1 MTLIE
6 FFDKTPVDNIIA
18 ALALRPRRIVF
29 LGADRMKISS
39 LLPHIRKILTVRQI
53 KTSLTMRIIDTDSLS
68 NILTVLEDVLSRDEE
83 YVFDFTG
90 GDDTALVALGMLF
103 RLTDRKISVFRME
116 CATRQGILYKIP
128 LSGGEF
134 SAVPYDGVTGTN
146 PVHLTVRENILLH
159 QGQVRE
165 EMIGTNTAAG
175 HPFTEKTYR
184 ELNRMWK
191 LCQSDCGFWNSQVG
205 KMGAAVRPLP
215 EDRSVYT
222 IAPNM
227 RGLEER
233 FLASLVDGEF
243 IHLESYGKNGAWKC
257 TFSSPYVRDCLLK
270 AGTLLEYKTCMTAL
284 YWPDGTGPS
293 PYTDGGAGVV
303 IDWEE
308 AGQKSAPVQTNRRT
322 GQTKGSSQKQNTR
335 KPYQPVTT
343 RNEIDTLLMRGLTPV
358 FISCKNGEVDTDE
371 LYKLGTVAGRFGN
384 RYAKK
389 ALVLTSFFDK
399 DDRNYAGD
407 GTVNYMRSRAKDM
420 HIRLIENVHKMSDAE
435 FAKALRNVSEEEAK

>member
-18 ALALRPRRIVF
+18 ALTLRPRRIVF
-29 LGADRMKISS
+29 LGRDRNRISA
-39 LLPHIRKILTVRQI
+39 LMPHIRKILTARQI
-53 KTSLTMRIIDTDSLS
+53 KTSLTMRIMDTDSLS
-68 NILTVLEDVLSRDEE
+68 EILASLEDVLARDAEF
-83 YVFDFTG
+83 VFDFTG

-103 RLTDRKISVFRME
+103 RLTDRKISVFRMD
-116 CATRQGILYKIP
+116 CATRQGMLYRIP

-134 SAVPYDGVTGTN
+134 SAVPYDGVQGET

-165 EMIGTNTAAG
+165 EMIAANTAAG
-175 HPFTEKTYR
+175 HPFTEKTCR
-184 ELNRMWK
+184 ELNRMWR

-222 IAPNM
+222 LAPNL
-227 RGLEER
+227 RGLDEN

-243 IHLESYGKNGAWKC
+243 IHLEAFGKNSAWKC

-270 AGTLLEYKTCMTAL
+270 AGTLLEYKTYMTAL
-284 YWPDGTGPS
+284 YPPDGAEPS

-308 AGQKSAPVQTNRRT
+308 AGQKKAAAGQQRT
-322 GQTKGSSQKQNTR
+322 GKQKNSR
-335 KPYQPVTT
+335 HSRRPVQPVTT

-389 ALVLTSFFDK
+389 ALVLTSFFDR

-407 GTVNYMRSRAKDM
+407 GTVNYLRSRARDM
-420 HIRLIENVHKMSDAE
+420 HIHLIENVHKMSDAE

>member
-29 LGADRMKISS
+29 LGGDRRKISA
-39 LLPHIRKILTVRQI
+39 LMPHIRKILTARQI
-53 KTSLTMRIIDTDSLS
+53 KTSLTMRIIDTNSLS
-68 NILTVLEDVLSRDEE
+68 NILESLEDVLARDEE
-83 YVFDFTG
+83 FVFDFTG

-103 RLTDRKISVFRME
+103 RLTDRKISVFRMD
-116 CATRQGILYKIP
+116 CATRQGVLYRIP

-134 SAVPYDGVTGTN
+134 SAVPYDGINET
-146 PVHLTVRENILLH
+146 PIHLTVRENILLH

-184 ELNRMWK
+184 ELNRLWK

-205 KMGAAVRPLP
+205 KLGAAVRPLP

-222 IAPNM
+222 LAPNM
-227 RGLEER
+227 RGLEEN

-270 AGTLLEYKTCMTAL
+270 AGTLLEYKTYMTAL
-284 YWPDGTGPS
+284 YWPDGTGTT

-308 AGQKSAPVQTNRRT
+308 AVQKKTAGQASRRASKTNTGKNSRKSVQ
-322 GQTKGSSQKQNTR
+322 S
-335 KPYQPVTT
+335 VTT

-389 ALVLTSFFDK
+389 ALVLTSYFDK

-420 HIRLIENVHKMSDAE
+420 HIRLIENVHKMSDAD
-435 FAKALRNVSEEEAK
+435 FAKALLCVSEEDAK